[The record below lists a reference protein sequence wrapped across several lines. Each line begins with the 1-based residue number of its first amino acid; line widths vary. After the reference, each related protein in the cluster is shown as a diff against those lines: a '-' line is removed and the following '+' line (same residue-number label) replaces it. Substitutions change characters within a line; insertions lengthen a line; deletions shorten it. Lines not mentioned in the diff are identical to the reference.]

1 MKKFLILIL
10 EIFMFCSLLSYSEEA
25 YSPGSKEF
33 MNAVKTLILSES
45 KNNKKLKE
53 YIQKGVQ
60 EKNLLFSVKIEKE
73 KIIVIDKNNKL
84 LYEKI
89 LSKDISNKFLPF
101 EMKYQE
107 IQKKQVFFEY
117 GDITYL
123 ENNKKFRIKL
133 ESKIKKSSQDTKKS
147 QLNEVYSTDIEY
159 EKAEL
164 YDKNGKLL
172 TKQED
177 IGNKT
182 IVTNYLD
189 KGHELKI
196 IYNFDSNLTTGNI
209 ETWLDKILISKG
221 KMKDGL
227 PHGET
232 KVFNEKGKV
241 ASIINFKNGVQ
252 DGITKNFDE
261 NGKLIKETLYKNGV
275 EVKK

>member
-107 IQKKQVFFEY
+107 IQKKQGFFEY

-123 ENNKKFRIKL
+123 ENNKKFRI
-133 ESKIKKSSQDTKKS
+133 I
-147 QLNEVYSTDIEY
+147 ST
-159 EKAEL
+159 
-164 YDKNGKLL
+164 
-172 TKQED
+172 T
-177 IGNKT
+177 
-182 IVTNYLD
+182 
-189 KGHELKI
+189 LKWV
-196 IYNFDSNLTTGNI
+196 DDVNLIQGF
-209 ETWLDKILISKG
+209 
-221 KMKDGL
+221 
-227 PHGET
+227 
-232 KVFNEKGKV
+232 V
-241 ASIINFKNGVQ
+241 
-252 DGITKNFDE
+252 
-261 NGKLIKETLYKNGV
+261 
-275 EVKK
+275 

>member
-101 EMKYQE
+101 EMKY
-107 IQKKQVFFEY
+107 
-117 GDITYL
+117 
-123 ENNKKFRIKL
+123 
-133 ESKIKKSSQDTKKS
+133 
-147 QLNEVYSTDIEY
+147 
-159 EKAEL
+159 
-164 YDKNGKLL
+164 
-172 TKQED
+172 
-177 IGNKT
+177 
-182 IVTNYLD
+182 
-189 KGHELKI
+189 
-196 IYNFDSNLTTGNI
+196 
-209 ETWLDKILISKG
+209 
-221 KMKDGL
+221 
-227 PHGET
+227 
-232 KVFNEKGKV
+232 
-241 ASIINFKNGVQ
+241 
-252 DGITKNFDE
+252 
-261 NGKLIKETLYKNGV
+261 
-275 EVKK
+275 